1 MVNKRNVSIILL
13 TCILAIGKL
22 SAQSPIQENITVVVK
37 SDDGKVL
44 SDVQV
49 IVDEGILH
57 LLTGNDGKVQFES
70 RPGAPVTFYKQGFVR
85 NVKQAGELQLI
96 GEITLTA
103 TQLFASEEDVIPLP
117 FNDILKRYSVGSSVV
132 LTGDD
137 LEQFSSS
144 DIRNSLTGLVAGIEV
159 VEKHGAPG
167 MTALERINRWGSG
180 SKVDITGRGKTFI
193 YMVDGVPVDI
203 AETPLDP
210 QEIETVTIVRDV
222 VEKALYGAFAANG
235 VVFIKTKTGR
245 YNDRVLNVSAESGIS
260 FIDRMPEYTNGT
272 DYARLNNI
280 ARRNSGLDPLY
291 SEADIAAYALNNPY
305 DTLFPNANFRDL
317 LLKESMDYNRVS
329 VSSGGGNNTLKYY
342 AFLGYTGE
350 GDILKIGPSSRY
362 DRVNLNSNLS
372 ITLNDFIT
380 SRFGIFSSIAYR
392 KSPNYGYSSNY
403 SSEDESSNT
412 TIGVYEFPDI
422 IQHVNLIPGISFPAY
437 WTETENISGGYV
449 VSDLFQQNP
458 VGNMMNNGY
467 YTESTRRGLMYAA
480 LDMDFGFLLK
490 GLSANAFGSFDATN
504 MVRLGKAEN
513 YDAYIIIKDPSLP
526 EGYTYQKSS
535 SHTRSDMA
543 NKTKLADYLS
553 QRFFGSLKVAWQ
565 REIGEHNID
574 AALTSFITKRTL
586 KFITEHRRE
595 VTNTFSGRYAYK
607 NRYLFQTAL
616 SLSGTYSLENNRY
629 ALSPTFGVGWILSEE
644 DFLKEVSSL
653 DFLKIKAEGGLLH
666 YDGSM
671 SAYRDVDNFSWQT
684 NGQAF
689 GPHTNNQ
696 WFGST
701 TGGSVVRIYP
711 SLIGN
716 PDLRLEQRKEFSAG
730 IEAVAFKRR
739 LTFEANY
746 YNSLTDGP
754 VTQVTNV
761 LPSILGY
768 GDANPWMNYN
778 RTRYYGLELALGY
791 RERICDF
798 YYSVNANAT
807 IQSSKVLRVDEL
819 DYPFDYMK
827 RTGLPNSAIFGLKYA
842 GTFTSDQDVL
852 ESLPQLFDS
861 ELHAGDLKYTDM
873 NGDGV
878 IDDNDRCMIGNSL
891 PKLLFGLHVNLGY
904 KNFDFSM
911 IATGRAFY
919 DVALTNSYFWS
930 GWGDNNY
937 SKFVYDNASDPN
949 SKYPKLSYYKVNN
962 NYKLSDFWLERGDF
976 LKIQNVEIGYNL
988 PVKRLNLKFINGLRL
1003 YVHGSNLLTVSKIKD
1018 VDPES
1023 LESGLTQYPLFRSF
1037 AGGIKL
1043 TF

>member
-1 MVNKRNVSIILL
+1 M
-13 TCILAIGKL
+13 GQL
-22 SAQSPIQENITVVVK
+22 SAQNSASKIITVVVK
-37 SDDGKVL
+37 SDKGKVL
-44 SDVQV
+44 PDVQV
-49 IVDEGILH
+49 IVDEGTQH

-70 RPGAPVTFYKQGFVR
+70 HPGALVTFYKQGFAR
-85 NVKQAGELQLI
+85 NSKLAGELQSAE
-96 GEITLTA
+96 EITLTTA
-103 TQLFASEEDVIPLP
+103 ELLASEEDVIPLP
-117 FNDILKRYSVGSSVV
+117 FNNILKRHSVGSSIV

-159 VEKHGAPG
+159 IERHGAPG
-167 MTALERINRWGSG
+167 MTALERINRWGAG
-180 SKVDITGRGKTFI
+180 SKTDIVGRGKTFM

-210 QEIETVTIVRDV
+210 QEIETVTIVKDV

-235 VVFIKTKTGR
+235 IVFIKTKTGR
-245 YNDRVLNVSAESGIS
+245 YNDRVLNVNVESGIN

-280 ARRNSGLDPLY
+280 ARRNSGLDPIY

-305 DTLFPNANFRDL
+305 DTLFPNADFRKL
-317 LLKESMDYNRVS
+317 LLKQSSSYNRINI
-329 VSSGGGNNTLKYY
+329 SSGGGNNTLKYY

-372 ITLNDFIT
+372 ITLNDFVT

-412 TIGVYEFPDI
+412 TIGVYEFPSI
-422 IQHVNLIPGISFPAY
+422 IQNANLIPGISFPVY

-458 VGNMMNNGY
+458 VGNIMNNGY
-467 YTESTRRGLMYAA
+467 YTENTRRGLMYAA
-480 LDMDFGFLLK
+480 IDMDFGFLLK
-490 GLSANAFGSFDATN
+490 GFTATLFGSFDATN
-504 MVRLGKAEN
+504 LVRLGKAEN
-513 YDAYIIIKDPSLP
+513 YDAYIIIKDQSIPG
-526 EGYTYQKSS
+526 GYTYQKSS

-553 QRFFGSLKVAWQ
+553 QRFFGSFKAAWK
-565 REIGEHNID
+565 RDIDDHNID
-574 AALTSFITKRTL
+574 LALTSFITKRTL

-616 SLSGTYSLENNRY
+616 GLSGTYSLENNRY
-629 ALSPTFGVGWILSEE
+629 AFSPTFGAGWILSEE
-644 DFLKEVSSL
+644 DFLKNVSFL
-653 DFLKIKAEGGLLH
+653 DFLKVKVEAGLLH

-701 TGGSVVRIYP
+701 TSGSVVRIYP

-716 PDLRLEQRKEFSAG
+716 PVLRLEQRKEFSAG
-730 IEAVAFKRR
+730 VEAMAFNRK

-746 YNSLTDGP
+746 YNSLNDGP
-754 VTQVTNV
+754 VTQVTNA

-778 RTRYYGLELALGY
+778 LTRYYGLELALGY
-791 RERICDF
+791 RDRISDF
-798 YYSVNANAT
+798 SYSVNANAT
-807 IQSSKVLRVDEL
+807 FQGSKVLRFDEL
-819 DYPFDYMK
+819 NYPFDYMK

-842 GTFTSDQDVL
+842 GKFTSDQDVL
-852 ESLPQLFDS
+852 QSLPQLFDA
-861 ELHAGDLKYTDM
+861 ELHEGDLKYVDM
-873 NGDGV
+873 NGDGM
-878 IDDNDRCMIGNSL
+878 IDDNDRCMIGNSS
-891 PKLLFGLHVNLGY
+891 PKLFFGLHLYLGY

-919 DVALTNSYFWS
+919 DIALSNSYFWS

-937 SKFVYDNASDPN
+937 SKFVYENASNSN
-949 SKYPKLSYYKVNN
+949 SKYPKLSYYKSNN
-962 NYKLSDFWLERGDF
+962 NYKTSDFWLERGDF
-976 LKIQNVEIGYNL
+976 VKIQNIEIGYNL
-988 PVKRLNLKFINGLRL
+988 PVKRLKMNYINGLRL
-1003 YVHGSNLLTVSKIKD
+1003 YVHGSNLLTLSKIKD

-1037 AGGIKL
+1037 VGGIKL